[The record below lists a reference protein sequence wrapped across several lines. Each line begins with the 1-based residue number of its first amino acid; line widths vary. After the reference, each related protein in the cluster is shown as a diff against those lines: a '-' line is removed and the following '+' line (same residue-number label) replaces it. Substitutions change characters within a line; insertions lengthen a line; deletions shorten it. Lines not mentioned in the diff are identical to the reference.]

1 MVLYQLVL
9 TFQSVKEVPLC
20 LLKMKMK
27 AIDQYNSERL
37 VVYQDRNN
45 NNNRTL
51 DMFQSFYSTLGS

>member
-45 NNNRTL
+45 NNRTL
-51 DMFQSFYSTLGS
+51 DMFQSFYSILGS

>member
-45 NNNRTL
+45 NNRTL
-51 DMFQSFYSTLGS
+51 DMFQSFYSPLGS